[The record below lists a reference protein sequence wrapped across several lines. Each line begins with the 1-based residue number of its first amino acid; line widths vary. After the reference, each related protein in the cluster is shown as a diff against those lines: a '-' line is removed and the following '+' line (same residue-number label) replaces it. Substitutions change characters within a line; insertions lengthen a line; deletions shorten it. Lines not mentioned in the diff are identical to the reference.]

1 MPNIT
6 VHVYLWQ
13 TETPIPQATVTVTGY
28 PSVLT
33 NSSGVAVIPNVVGD
47 QTQTITTQK
56 SGYQTD
62 IRSPYISSQDY
73 STTVY
78 LQLGAVTY
86 SNLTI
91 TVSGQG
97 TTDPPTGN
105 YPNSYEVGTNLTVAA
120 NPASGWYYIKM
131 RRNSVDATVA
141 NPGEF
146 LNLQATETIEVIFEQ
161 TIQPPPSGGGFPVM
175 LLVPIAGIVTVGLIW
190 WAVKK

>member
-1 MPNIT
+1 MPNIM
-6 VHVYLWQ
+6 VQVYMWQ
-13 TETPIPQATVTVTGY
+13 TETPISQATVTVTGY

-33 NSSGVAVIPNVVGD
+33 NSSGIAVISNVAGD
-47 QTQTITTQK
+47 QSQTITTQK

-78 LQLGAVTY
+78 LQLGPVIY
-86 SNLTI
+86 SNVTI
-91 TVSGQG
+91 TVIGQG

-105 YPNSYEVGTNLTVAA
+105 YPNSYEVGASLSVGA
-120 NPASGWYYIKM
+120 NPTSGWQYVKM
-131 RRNSVDATVA
+131 RRNGVDATTT
-141 NPGEF
+141 NPGQF
-146 LNLQATETIEVIFEQ
+146 LNLQAMETIEVVFEQ
-161 TIQPPPSGGGFPVM
+161 TIHPPPNGGGFPVM